1 LVNLSLD
8 ENATRMELHHFR
20 YFVAVAEELSFTNA
34 AKRLGMA
41 QPPLS
46 YQIRSLEN
54 EIGVQLFERRSRR
67 VFLTDA
73 GCRFLDGARL
83 VLQEAE
89 AAVDVARQ
97 AKSGALGT
105 VRVGFGKGL
114 GDVVST
120 VINQHLRLFPGIEVD
135 VRDVFSGFQVEAL
148 KTRKIDVG
156 FSHGHPAS
164 LNLVSE
170 KLFNEGLTIVVP
182 RSSPLAKRRR
192 LAMSDLAEQTIMLI
206 DRSISPSVYDKV
218 LELSRDAGLNPR
230 TLSTETTPYDEA
242 GAMMVASGRGIYFA
256 VGRSPIHP
264 AFADRLVA
272 IPLHDALESI
282 EVSIAWR
289 KGESSPAI
297 LNFIESARKQL
308 QRVSSVRNLRH
319 SLRNGA
325 QSSRTSRNRGRQS
338 FAWSR

>member
-1 LVNLSLD
+1 
-8 ENATRMELHHFR
+8 MELHHFR

-54 EIGVQLFERRSRR
+54 EIGVQLFERRSRK

-73 GCRFLDGARL
+73 GSCFLDAARL
-83 VLQEAE
+83 VLQQAE
-89 AAVDVARQ
+89 AAVDIARQ

-120 VINQHLRLFPGIEVD
+120 VINQHLRLFPAIEID
-135 VRDVFSGFQVEAL
+135 VCDVFSGFQVEAL
-148 KTRKIDVG
+148 RTRKIDVG
-156 FSHGHPAS
+156 FSHGAPAA
-164 LNLVSE
+164 LDLVSE

-182 RSSPLAKRRR
+182 RASPLAERSR
-192 LAMSDLAEQTIMLI
+192 LALSDLAKQTIMLI
-206 DRSISPSVYDKV
+206 DRSMSPGVYDKV
-218 LELSRDAGLNPR
+218 LELCRDADLNPR

-256 VGRSPIHP
+256 VGKSPIHP
-264 AFADRLVA
+264 SFADRLVA
-272 IPLHDALESI
+272 VPLRDSLASI
-282 EVSIAWR
+282 DVGLAWR
-289 KGESSPAI
+289 KGESAPAI
-297 LNFIESARKQL
+297 VNFIESARKNC
-308 QRVSSVRNLRH
+308 SD
-319 SLRNGA
+319 SLRLTRRDLPFARPLGHRKRQKAGANGKRG
-325 QSSRTSRNRGRQS
+325 SSGRS
-338 FAWSR
+338 LD